1 MKKVLGLV
9 ALLIIASFFF
19 LGDDE
24 KKEEEHVEIEN
35 KIETNKVSHH
45 NHSHDHKNEKAT
57 IKKPIVKKPNQEK
70 AIIPPFKPK
79 DENERSLAKL
89 STTFAE
95 VFEEKK
101 DSRSLRES
109 LRNLNLRP
117 TVNINSNPYTGSMNI
132 VRTKDSLPGTRYVHA
147 QYMAD
152 DNGNETL
159 QHLSFEYRPGPNAFQ
174 RATAAIKSEFK
185 IKGDPI
191 HSKGDFVSYKLDE
204 HYIIW
209 LKRMGE
215 KDLKDD
221 PFNAYTKNDA
231 GTIRV
236 AIELEIHG
244 DETDTHVYPDGN

>member
-1 MKKVLGLV
+1 MKKVLGLI
-9 ALLIIASFFF
+9 ALLVIAGFFF
-19 LGDDE
+19 LGDD
-24 KKEEEHVEIEN
+24 KKEEVEFTEIE
-35 KIETNKVSHH
+35 KEVETKTIEKHD
-45 NHSHDHKNEKAT
+45 HSHDHGKA
-57 IKKPIVKKPNQEK
+57 KLKVKSPIVKKPNQEK
-70 AIIPPFKPK
+70 AIVPPFKPK
-79 DENERSLAKL
+79 DENEESLAKL

-101 DSRSLRES
+101 DSKSLRES

-132 VRTKDSLPGTRYVHA
+132 VRTKDTLPGTRYVHA

-152 DNGNETL
+152 ENGNETL
-159 QHLSFEYRPGPNAFQ
+159 QHLSFEYRPGPQAFQ
-174 RATAAIKSEFK
+174 RATEAIKSEFK

-191 HSKGDFVSYKLDE
+191 HSKGDFVSFKLDE

-215 KDLKDD
+215 NDLKDD